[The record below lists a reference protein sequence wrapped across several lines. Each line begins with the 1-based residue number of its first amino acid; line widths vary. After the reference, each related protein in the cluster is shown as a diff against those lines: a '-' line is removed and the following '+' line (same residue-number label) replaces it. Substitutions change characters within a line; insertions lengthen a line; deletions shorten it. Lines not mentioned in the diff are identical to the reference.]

1 MNRSAITHLAFG
13 LFAGSLL
20 SNCASVEQFIPLTMS
35 HANVVAVLN
44 SIDQIEIDAG
54 ELAKQKAASQNVR
67 AFGTRLAQEHLSSM
81 QERHHLAERM
91 EVEPKKPRLALAL
104 EQQQEEARNQ
114 LGKRSGREFDQA
126 FIKYQI
132 MMHQQML
139 KLLQDTEDTMD
150 QPELRQHLRFMRPD
164 LLSHLSAALAAE
176 RQLVAQR

>member
-1 MNRSAITHLAFG
+1 
-13 LFAGSLL
+13 
-20 SNCASVEQFIPLTMS
+20 
-35 HANVVAVLN
+35 
-44 SIDQIEIDAG
+44 
-54 ELAKQKAASQNVR
+54 
-67 AFGTRLAQEHLSSM
+67 M
-81 QERHHLAERM
+81 QERHHLAERIH
-91 EVEPKKPRLALAL
+91 VEPKKPQLALAL

-114 LGKRSGREFDQA
+114 LGKTSGREFDQA

-132 MMHQQML
+132 MMHQQVL